1 MLAPPRSWRP
11 RPLQEEARR
20 GAAADPP
27 WPPRAPGPVPD
38 VPEAAGGRAGFLP
51 LLPGV
56 LLHQQ
61 GELLRNGSPERP
73 GRRRRLKPGPR
84 DTWRLAARLPAPS
97 PHEMGGEGVVAP
109 GTPLSRGRSGS
120 RGEAELLGGDV
131 APPESAEGGV
141 LAGEAERGCSS
152 CQAASCVGKDAWLNS
167 EEAGRAL
174 M

>member
-1 MLAPPRSWRP
+1 MFEAGRSGERSLSEAGSGGRFCLWAESLWAQRCHRKSAFLKCKEWQLPKRKFVIISLQLMLAPPRSWRP

-20 GAAADPP
+20 GAAAAPP

-61 GELLRNGSPERP
+61 GELLHKGSPERP

-97 PHEMGGEGVVAP
+97 PHEMGGEGVVAGNP
-109 GTPLSRGRSGS
+109 
-120 RGEAELLGGDV
+120 A
-131 APPESAEGGV
+131 
-141 LAGEAERGCSS
+141 
-152 CQAASCVGKDAWLNS
+152 K
-167 EEAGRAL
+167 
-174 M
+174 

>member
-20 GAAADPP
+20 GAAAAPP

-61 GELLRNGSPERP
+61 GELLHKGSPERP

-97 PHEMGGEGVVAP
+97 PHEMGGEGVVAGNP
-109 GTPLSRGRSGS
+109 
-120 RGEAELLGGDV
+120 A
-131 APPESAEGGV
+131 
-141 LAGEAERGCSS
+141 
-152 CQAASCVGKDAWLNS
+152 K
-167 EEAGRAL
+167 
-174 M
+174 